1 MLRFTEMLK
10 GKQHKIDKNKN
21 GKVDAHDF
29 KLLRKEE
36 QEIAEATVDT
46 KKYSW
51 GTMKTV
57 HHGSS
62 FSIPLHPEHHQAIAK
77 LKDQQEHKFKTEDGK
92 HWTAKRD
99 GEKVHFQGANNGG
112 KTSVSHS
119 TMKEEVEIDEA
130 AWGQDKMANLRAAHD
145 RHMEKALA
153 ANKAGNDE
161 ATKVHQSKMQ
171 MIKNKMNKLKQN
183 EEVELEM
190 SDLDG
195 LDLTEEGLKDACWK
209 GYQAIGMK
217 MKNGKKVPNCV
228 PVKEE
233 KDEEEMCDE
242 CDMPESE
249 CECDHEDDKEEMKEG
264 KHVVGVTISDP
275 NHSMVSQRNEKKFR
289 KAKVSAPDKDTA
301 INNALAYYKKRGYK
315 VHDHNY
321 VGLHTEGMTQ
331 QARERSAEEQARR
344 EKALKDNPK
353 IAAEVARRAALAA
366 AKKSGVKEEIE
377 ISELSKDTLDRYREK
392 AFADQPST
400 RSDNPAKYDKRKAGR
415 DKAFDKVLGR
425 KPVKEDLEEK
435 LNVGGGTPVKGPNG
449 VVSNTPAKTPAKKP
463 ASSSS
468 PLKPASSVLDRV
480 RSSMRKEA
488 ADVPFDGPYTTSK
501 PAKKNSDGT
510 TQSPMSRARELAKQ
524 SIPKKM
530 KEDLD
535 EERINGREYASQG
548 VMHPDHA
555 KMDIHKVSGQHV
567 DFYASKTGDKMQGKV
582 TKNDGKSVHIQAHK
596 ELGDGK
602 LHKFKVQ
609 RGLPK
614 PQNES
619 APVAP
624 TLDKKYIKG
633 TPENK
638 AYKATKKPINGMP
651 TNVKEGRIVVKTNAA
666 NMDDN
671 AKHIEKLKAA
681 GIDANQGAGSN
692 GHIIIQDRDHDKAK
706 KILAAHLKEDLDE
719 KMDMAKSDM
728 GDVITDF
735 KKSDAPQFAGKSEE
749 KRRQMAIAAK
759 LQADKAQKEEREL
772 KNYKQFVEDIYQN
785 LPEIEEEFDNIDEDV
800 EQLDEYESGKDGVYR
815 HTKKATYGT
824 SYQGDDDEDE
834 KPKKPATGEKRGR
847 GRPAG
852 SSSGAR
858 QKGTTAKKRS
868 GVEYTGFKL
877 HLPNNNR

>member
-21 GKVDAHDF
+21 GKVDSHDF

-233 KDEEEMCDE
+233 KDEMCDE

-249 CECDHEDDKEEMKEG
+249 CECDHEDDKKEMKEG

-321 VGLHTEGMTQ
+321 VGLHN
-331 QARERSAEEQARR
+331 EET
-344 EKALKDNPK
+344 
-353 IAAEVARRAALAA
+353 I
-366 AKKSGVKEEIE
+366 
-377 ISELSKDTLDRYREK
+377 
-392 AFADQPST
+392 
-400 RSDNPAKYDKRKAGR
+400 
-415 DKAFDKVLGR
+415 LGR

-435 LNVGGGTPVKGPNG
+435 LNVGGGAPVKGPNG

-468 PLKPASSVLDRV
+468 PIKPASSVLDRV

-488 ADVPFDGPYTTSK
+488 ADVPFDGPYTKSK

-633 TPENK
+633 TPEHK

-651 TNVKEGRIVVKTNAA
+651 TNVKEGRNDGLLHTNAA

-671 AKHIEKLKAA
+671 AKHIFKLRDA
-681 GIDANQGAGSN
+681 GIHASQGAGSN
-692 GHIIIQDRDHDKAK
+692 GHIIVPREHEEKAR
-706 KILAAHLKEDLDE
+706 KILVGHLKEDLDE
-719 KMDMAKSDM
+719 KMDMAKADM

-759 LQADKAQKEEREL
+759 LQADKAQKEERDL

-785 LPEIEEEFDNIDEDV
+785 LPQLEEEMDIIEEDV

>member
-21 GKVDAHDF
+21 GKVDSHDF

-233 KDEEEMCDE
+233 KDEEKMCDE

-249 CECDHEDDKEEMKEG
+249 CECDHEDDKKEMKEG

-321 VGLHTEGMTQ
+321 VGLHN
-331 QARERSAEEQARR
+331 EETIQ
-344 EKALKDNPK
+344 
-353 IAAEVARRAALAA
+353 
-366 AKKSGVKEEIE
+366 
-377 ISELSKDTLDRYREK
+377 ELSKDTLDSYRQK

-435 LNVGGGTPVKGPNG
+435 LNVGGGAPVKGPNG

-488 ADVPFDGPYTTSK
+488 ADVPFDGPYTKSK

-524 SIPKKM
+524 AIPKKM

-633 TPENK
+633 TPEHK

-651 TNVKEGRIVVKTNAA
+651 TNVKEGRNDGLLHTNAA

-671 AKHIEKLKAA
+671 AKHIFKLRDA
-681 GIDANQGAGSN
+681 GIHASQGAGSN
-692 GHIIIQDRDHDKAK
+692 GHIIVPREHEEKAR
-706 KILAAHLKEDLDE
+706 KILAGHLKEDLDE
-719 KMDMAKSDM
+719 KMDMAKADM

-785 LPEIEEEFDNIDEDV
+785 LPELEEEFDNIDEDV

>member
-1 MLRFTEMLK
+1 
-10 GKQHKIDKNKN
+10 
-21 GKVDAHDF
+21 
-29 KLLRKEE
+29 
-36 QEIAEATVDT
+36 
-46 KKYSW
+46 
-51 GTMKTV
+51 
-57 HHGSS
+57 
-62 FSIPLHPEHHQAIAK
+62 
-77 LKDQQEHKFKTEDGK
+77 
-92 HWTAKRD
+92 
-99 GEKVHFQGANNGG
+99 
-112 KTSVSHS
+112 
-119 TMKEEVEIDEA
+119 MKEEVEIDEA

-183 EEVELEM
+183 EEVELEL
-190 SDLDG
+190 SDLEG
-195 LDLTEEGLKDACWK
+195 LDEAKPGLYANINAKRKRIEAGSGEKMRKPGTKGAPSASDFKDAAK
-209 GYQAIGMK
+209 TA
-217 MKNGKKVPNCV
+217 N
-228 PVKEE
+228 EE
-233 KDEEEMCDE
+233 VEMCEE

-249 CECDHEDDKEEMKEG
+249 CECDHEKEEMKEG

-321 VGLHTEGMTQ
+321 VGLHN
-331 QARERSAEEQARR
+331 EETIQ
-344 EKALKDNPK
+344 
-353 IAAEVARRAALAA
+353 
-366 AKKSGVKEEIE
+366 
-377 ISELSKDTLDRYREK
+377 ELSKDTLDSYRQK

-435 LNVGGGTPVKGPNG
+435 LNVGGGAPVKGPNG

-524 SIPKKM
+524 AIPKKM

-719 KMDMAKSDM
+719 KMDMAKVDM

-785 LPEIEEEFDNIDEDV
+785 LPELEEEIDNIDEDV